1 MGVNPQWDALTR
13 SSATS
18 ARCTPL
24 VVGGLKNGRPVAGR
38 MALHTHA
45 FRHSGL
51 IRLRSSPDLIYPAMP
66 PRRPKAKNT
75 PAKLASR
82 MKRRFRI
89 VLMRKTGE
97 VLGTV
102 EAADPHAAE
111 KVAAIQFELDEFQR
125 RRLLV
130 QELVR

>member
-1 MGVNPQWDALTR
+1 
-13 SSATS
+13 
-18 ARCTPL
+18 
-24 VVGGLKNGRPVAGR
+24 

-45 FRHSGL
+45 SGVFRTDSTTEV
-51 IRLRSSPDLIYPAMP
+51 STSNFMP
-66 PRRPKAKNT
+66 PCHPAAPN

-82 MKRRFRI
+82 MKRRWRI
-89 VLMRKTGE
+89 VLMRKTGQ

-102 EAADPHAAE
+102 EANDAHAAE

-130 QELVR
+130 EELVR

>member
-1 MGVNPQWDALTR
+1 
-13 SSATS
+13 
-18 ARCTPL
+18 
-24 VVGGLKNGRPVAGR
+24 
-38 MALHTHA
+38 
-45 FRHSGL
+45 
-51 IRLRSSPDLIYPAMP
+51 MP
-66 PRRPKAKNT
+66 SRRPKSKDT

-89 VLMRKTGE
+89 VLMRNNGE

-102 EAADPHAAE
+102 EAADPQAAE

-130 QELVR
+130 REIG

>member
-1 MGVNPQWDALTR
+1 M
-13 SSATS
+13 
-18 ARCTPL
+18 PL
-24 VVGGLKNGRPVAGR
+24 
-38 MALHTHA
+38 
-45 FRHSGL
+45 
-51 IRLRSSPDLIYPAMP
+51 
-66 PRRPKAKNT
+66 RPKSRDRS
-75 PAKLASR
+75 AKLASR

-89 VLMRKTGE
+89 VLVRSKGE

-102 EAADPHAAE
+102 EAADANAAE

>member
-1 MGVNPQWDALTR
+1 MAVRGVPEPER
-13 SSATS
+13 
-18 ARCTPL
+18 R
-24 VVGGLKNGRPVAGR
+24 GGASDWNSFCPYPY
-38 MALHTHA
+38 
-45 FRHSGL
+45 FRG
-51 IRLRSSPDLIYPAMP
+51 MP
-66 PRRPKAKNT
+66 SRRPKSKDT

-89 VLMRKTGE
+89 VLMRKTGQ

-102 EAADPHAAE
+102 EAADPQAAE

-130 QELVR
+130 QELG